1 MSEEEL
7 EFCTLCGPLADA
19 VEMLDEGN
27 IEGAKAVMLRVIRR
41 AQEICSRETRQNG
54 AGPTSEETAGIVR
67 HE

>member
-41 AQEICSRETRQNG
+41 AQAICSRETQQNG
-54 AGPTSEETAGIVR
+54 AGPTSGEAAGIAGN
-67 HE
+67 E